1 MRIFGWII
9 IGLIALDVIAATAIL
24 LRDGGREKDVWF
36 VFLTLPLL
44 IVALTI
50 LYFILRL
57 FFGASQTA
65 N

>member
-1 MRIFGWII
+1 MKILGWII
-9 IGLIALDVIAATAIL
+9 IGLIALDVFAAAAIL
-24 LRDGGREKDVWF
+24 LRGGGREKDVWF

-44 IVALTI
+44 IVALAV